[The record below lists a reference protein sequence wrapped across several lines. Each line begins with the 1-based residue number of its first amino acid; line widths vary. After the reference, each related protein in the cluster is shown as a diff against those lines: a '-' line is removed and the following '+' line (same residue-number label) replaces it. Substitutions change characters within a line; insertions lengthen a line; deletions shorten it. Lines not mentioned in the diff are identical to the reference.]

1 MDVRKCKLFVLTA
14 ETRNISKTA
23 ELTGYTQ
30 SGVSH
35 TLKALE
41 DEVGVKLFSRDRYG
55 VRLTPM
61 GADLLSYVK
70 RFLAENE
77 RLEQFVYDLH
87 GLEVG
92 AITIGTF
99 TSISSSWLP
108 PILRRFRDM
117 HPNIEIRIREGGA
130 DELVEWMEAM
140 TIDLAFFSKP
150 PVCDFDF
157 IDLDSDP
164 LVAVLPLDYELPAA
178 EKSFDIN
185 QFNDQPFVLLEEG
198 VDYDVREMFEM
209 AGVRPKIMLSS
220 QYDMTIMSMVENHL
234 GFSVLP
240 KLSFYNIH
248 NDQLR
253 ILPLDP
259 PFYRRLGIGVRKLE
273 TTPPV
278 VRSFIYTVQ
287 SFFKELEQR

>member
-117 HPNIEIRIREGGA
+117 HPNIEIRIKEGGS

-150 PVCDFDF
+150 PVSDFDF

-185 QFNDQPFVLLEEG
+185 QFNDQPFVLLDEG

-209 AGVRPKIMLSS
+209 AGV
-220 QYDMTIMSMVENHL
+220 
-234 GFSVLP
+234 
-240 KLSFYNIH
+240 
-248 NDQLR
+248 
-253 ILPLDP
+253 
-259 PFYRRLGIGVRKLE
+259 
-273 TTPPV
+273 
-278 VRSFIYTVQ
+278 
-287 SFFKELEQR
+287 